1 MWTVALGPSVEL
13 RMGPRHVTCRLVK
26 RPGKAPRCLEILT
39 VWLTALA
46 TASLAAGGPP
56 IRAVEGLRVEGRAER
71 CGVLGKT
78 IVGVP

>member
-1 MWTVALGPSVEL
+1 MRALALGPSVEL
-13 RMGPRHVTCRLVK
+13 RMGPRHVTCL
-26 RPGKAPRCLEILT
+26 PGKAPRCLEILT